1 VRVRAAQ
8 PGEGR
13 AIAGLWRELWDAH
26 EAWGGYAASRDPRVY
41 AQLAGRLEED
51 ARVRA
56 GQAVLGRHVHLI
68 ASRSGVVAG
77 QVEGWFE
84 RHGTDP
90 TTPYTC
96 EVRSLIVSASMRR
109 SGTGQA
115 LLETLARTAH
125 RLGHGTGVVLAA
137 EVLEPNPAHSF
148 YARMG
153 YAPVAWSARIG
164 SDAESVPVASSGA
177 GRPFR
182 ARIAGPG
189 DALAVA
195 LLETAL
201 AARRRAAGDV
211 RFDRPRA
218 VEATLVGAIA
228 GHLGRVDPGPMDP
241 VELVAVDAQGQVRA
255 SATFAVGTLDPPFV
269 PCRRAVVGRFAVDPA
284 AEPHPLMAP
293 LIALGRRLAAQ
304 RGAARVEL
312 TDLTAPKTP
321 IYDAALACGAV
332 PWSRIVTRQI
342 PGYGPGAGPPPSPSS
357 PGSSGSGTQGQ
368 GR

>member
-1 VRVRAAQ
+1 MRVRAAQ

-90 TTPYTC
+90 TTPHTC
-96 EVRSLIVSASMRR
+96 EVRR

-189 DALAVA
+189 DALAVHHK
-195 LLETAL
+195 LRCMGCTV
-201 AARRRAAGDV
+201 RRARCA
-211 RFDRPRA
+211 RPRR
-218 VEATLVGAIA
+218 LPS
-228 GHLGRVDPGPMDP
+228 GR
-241 VELVAVDAQGQVRA
+241 
-255 SATFAVGTLDPPFV
+255 ST
-269 PCRRAVVGRFAVDPA
+269 
-284 AEPHPLMAP
+284 
-293 LIALGRRLAAQ
+293 
-304 RGAARVEL
+304 
-312 TDLTAPKTP
+312 
-321 IYDAALACGAV
+321 
-332 PWSRIVTRQI
+332 
-342 PGYGPGAGPPPSPSS
+342 PPSFRAGAPSSVVSRSTLRPSLTRSWRPSS
-357 PGSSGSGTQGQ
+357 PWAAVSPPSVAPPVWS
-368 GR
+368 